1 MIARSLNGED
11 QINNVLMGGMEATIG
26 ALVKEGI
33 ITEKGGDL
41 FLDNHLVFIASADG
55 GFRKW
60 FKRVCPG
67 FTEAK
72 IMVARV

>member
-1 MIARSLNGED
+1 MIVRSLTGED
-11 QINNVLMGGMEATIG
+11 EINNVLMGGMEATIG

-60 FKRVCPG
+60 FKRVWPG
-67 FTEAK
+67 FTESK
-72 IMVARV
+72 IMVVRI